1 MNNIENNDINE
12 LRQTVQNQLNEIQIL
27 KQNIKYR
34 DIAINFYKGLI
45 QSKMNIKLPNH
56 TIFEDDIVVYTT
68 PKYTKYIKTVQKQPK
83 NQSSTKPPPTKPPPT
98 KPPSTK
104 PPPTKPPPTKPPPTK
119 PPPTKPSPT
128 KPSH

>member
-45 QSKMNIKLPNH
+45 QSKMNIH
-56 TIFEDDIVVYTT
+56 
-68 PKYTKYIKTVQKQPK
+68 
-83 NQSSTKPPPTKPPPT
+83 
-98 KPPSTK
+98 
-104 PPPTKPPPTKPPPTK
+104 
-119 PPPTKPSPT
+119 
-128 KPSH
+128 